1 MQDHSETTFKVQQF
15 AKFVPI
21 FSKVLLTPI
30 FLIIYQTK
38 DFSSLSYL
46 NEILLINLSNIK
58 FEY

>member
-1 MQDHSETTFKVQQF
+1 MQDHSEITFNVQQF

-46 NEILLINLSNIK
+46 NETYMN
-58 FEY
+58 FF